1 MAVFENLQAL
11 IDLLGDAP
19 DVAELTLSRPG
30 GEQITIKRP
39 VRSSFP
45 VPPQADAPLRSG
57 ASDASSAPSIAAAVL
72 PLSEAGGAA
81 QATAV
86 PAAKP
91 VISDILANRVG
102 IYHPAKPVL
111 ELGAE
116 IVSGQIVGY
125 IEAIKLMNE
134 VRAASDGIVS
144 EHFVEDGT
152 PVEYGQPLFR
162 LTSG

>member
-19 DVAELTLSRPG
+19 DISELTLSRPG

-39 VRSSFP
+39 ARPSSP
-45 VPPQADAPLRSG
+45 LLQPQAGMSLPLDTSGTSPIASAPLPGSG
-57 ASDASSAPSIAAAVL
+57 DTNTPQSATRAAAPQV
-72 PLSEAGGAA
+72 
-81 QATAV
+81 V
-86 PAAKP
+86 R
-91 VISDILANRVG
+91 DILANRVG
-102 IYHPAKPVL
+102 IYHPAKPAV
-111 ELGAE
+111 EFGAE

-134 VRAASDGIVS
+134 VRAAADGTVS
-144 EHFVEDGT
+144 EQFVEGGT

-162 LTSG
+162 LTSS